1 VISQVGGRLVMRT
14 FHWNAPNI
22 IGAGALALLLAAPAS
37 LYL

>member
-1 VISQVGGRLVMRT
+1 MLP